1 MRRIVTQLVIHHC
14 ACDHGTVES
23 IRAEHKARGWSDIGY
38 HWVIGNGH
46 GLPDGHIAAG
56 RPEEIQG
63 AAVKLNNR
71 YKLQVCLIGNFH
83 KGDPGYT
90 GLPTPAQYAALGHWL
105 LVKGVQYVNKGKF
118 PSVVGHKEVALPK
131 YPTACPGNQFPLDLV
146 RMWYNRAILDQKA
159 GNTPVGLDV
168 FIAQHTVVP
177 GHS

>member
-1 MRRIVTQLVIHHC
+1 MPRIVTQLVIHHC

-38 HWVIGNGH
+38 HWVIGNGA
-46 GLPDGHIAAG
+46 GLPDGDIAAG

-90 GLPTPAQYAALGHWL
+90 GLPTKRQYAALGHWL
-105 LVKGVQYVNKGKF
+105 LVKGKQYANKGKF
-118 PSVVGHKEVALPK
+118 PDVVGHKEVALPK
-131 YPTACPGNQFPLDLV
+131 YPTACPGNQFPLHLI
-146 RMWYNRAILDQKA
+146 RLWYNRAIQDQKA
-159 GNTPVGLDV
+159 GKTPVGLDI
-168 FIAQHTVVP
+168 FIETHEP
-177 GHS
+177 